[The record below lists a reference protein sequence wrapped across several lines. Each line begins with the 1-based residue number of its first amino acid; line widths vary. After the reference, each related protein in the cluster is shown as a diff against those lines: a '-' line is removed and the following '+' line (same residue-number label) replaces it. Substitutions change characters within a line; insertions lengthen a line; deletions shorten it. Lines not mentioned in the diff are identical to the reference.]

1 MGSPSKCPSSP
12 SITPSHG
19 CRGTLRHRAE
29 GAAHSCTGC
38 VPAPGREEQQAGPG
52 APASLVS
59 LRAEASSGR
68 CSPGAG
74 PGAQPRLGD
83 VRFQCLQHCGVRAPR
98 GALNPSWAAPEQ
110 APLILEG
117 KPLLSSPLRLLV
129 PSSLILKQQLYLFSF
144 WVYVEVGVE
153 RDTVSNLKTPLPE
166 LGENVCIS
174 RSRTRV
180 ASEPPQRVLR
190 TVYILKTITSRLLD
204 SLLVSNEVFRCCF
217 HLTV

>member
-1 MGSPSKCPSSP
+1 M
-12 SITPSHG
+12 
-19 CRGTLRHRAE
+19 
-29 GAAHSCTGC
+29 
-38 VPAPGREEQQAGPG
+38 
-52 APASLVS
+52 
-59 LRAEASSGR
+59 
-68 CSPGAG
+68 
-74 PGAQPRLGD
+74 
-83 VRFQCLQHCGVRAPR
+83 
-98 GALNPSWAAPEQ
+98 
-110 APLILEG
+110 
-117 KPLLSSPLRLLV
+117 
-129 PSSLILKQQLYLFSF
+129 
-144 WVYVEVGVE
+144 EVGVE